1 MNMVCL
7 IFLNY
12 FFSILTPTIGTHT
25 MTGKNGSELN
35 VTNNFR
41 DDENIEWYD
50 SWTEISKNIPLK
62 INPDSKVLHIGCGS
76 STLGIDLFNSGIE
89 SVINADFSESCIN
102 LMRAK
107 YPHLTYILLD
117 ALDIGKNFSEN
128 FFDLIIDKGCLDS
141 ILCHENYREKV
152 QKVLENFYTC
162 LKDEG
167 YLIVISG
174 GNSEERLMYFN
185 VCVF

>member
-76 STLGIDLFNSGIE
+76 SSSTFYLHIIY
-89 SVINADFSESCIN
+89 FSPRNRFI
-102 LMRAK
+102 
-107 YPHLTYILLD
+107 
-117 ALDIGKNFSEN
+117 
-128 FFDLIIDKGCLDS
+128 
-141 ILCHENYREKV
+141 
-152 QKVLENFYTC
+152 
-162 LKDEG
+162 
-167 YLIVISG
+167 
-174 GNSEERLMYFN
+174 
-185 VCVF
+185 